1 MQGLKMFSS
10 KSLIPN
16 PFTETALLASLLTG
30 LMKERPFC
38 GLNSAFEKIIR
49 DIQHVEIKEAEEIC
63 GITSKDISY
72 AIDTLSVMTN
82 PSIIIGRDILQ
93 RAEGHTNLLLLAAL
107 IYLLN
112 GRIYLLSELPNEQ
125 GLVDMGC
132 LPDTLP
138 GGRPVTVDIFRK
150 RYEEFFGV
158 EIPSRSGLSLMEMID
173 AAHANKIKAMY
184 VMGEDVVSN
193 VPNTKHIKDALSKL
207 DLLVVQDIFM
217 TETAN
222 LADVV
227 LPSLAWAEKEGSY
240 TNLERRMQMLGK
252 AVDGKGMDDW
262 QAIAEISRMLGFD
275 MDYKDSGDIISEI
288 AKVSPLHKDISYE
301 DMADGECMWPYKGEP
316 LRHGITIIKGIE
328 GIEISKFEIRKS
340 KIGNRVYIGI
350 DNPLFHAESLSRN
363 SAALHSIAPET
374 YVRISK
380 VLAREL
386 SIANGDYV
394 TIATNSGS
402 IELSAQIDSDLPE
415 NIVLIPNNFDGK
427 GVFTVM
433 NWKMNTVIKSPA
445 MDFTEVVIKKVAHVS
460 KEATIMN

>member
-1 MQGLKMFSS
+1 
-10 KSLIPN
+10 
-16 PFTETALLASLLTG
+16 
-30 LMKERPFC
+30 
-38 GLNSAFEKIIR
+38 
-49 DIQHVEIKEAEEIC
+49 
-63 GITSKDISY
+63 
-72 AIDTLSVMTN
+72 
-82 PSIIIGRDILQ
+82 
-93 RAEGHTNLLLLAAL
+93 
-107 IYLLN
+107 
-112 GRIYLLSELPNEQ
+112 
-125 GLVDMGC
+125 MGC

-158 EIPSRSGLSLMEMID
+158 EIPFRSGLSLMEMID

-193 VPNTKHIKDALSKL
+193 VPNTRHVKDALSKL
-207 DLLVVQDIFM
+207 GLLVVQDIFM

-262 QAIAEISRMLGFD
+262 QAIVNISRMLGFD

-328 GIEISKFEIRKS
+328 GIEISKFEIRNLKFEKYVRPERK
-340 KIGNRVYIGI
+340 KIYIGI

-363 SAALHSIAPET
+363 SAALHSIAPEP
-374 YVRISK
+374 YVRVNK
-380 VLAREL
+380 TLAREL

-415 NIVLIPNNFDGK
+415 NIVLIPSSFDGK
-427 GVFTVM
+427 GVFEIM
-433 NWKMNTVIKSPA
+433 IWRMNTVIKSPA
-445 MDFTEVVIKKVAHVS
+445 MDFTEAVVKRVKSAT
-460 KEATIMN
+460 KEVLI

>member
-1 MQGLKMFSS
+1 
-10 KSLIPN
+10 
-16 PFTETALLASLLTG
+16 
-30 LMKERPFC
+30 
-38 GLNSAFEKIIR
+38 
-49 DIQHVEIKEAEEIC
+49 
-63 GITSKDISY
+63 
-72 AIDTLSVMTN
+72 
-82 PSIIIGRDILQ
+82 
-93 RAEGHTNLLLLAAL
+93 
-107 IYLLN
+107 
-112 GRIYLLSELPNEQ
+112 
-125 GLVDMGC
+125 MGC

-193 VPNTKHIKDALSKL
+193 VPNTKHVKDALSKL

-328 GIEISKFEIRKS
+328 GIEMPDVRSLMISPERK
-340 KIGNRVYIGI
+340 KIYIGI

-427 GVFTVM
+427 GVFAVM

-445 MDFTEVVIKKVAHVS
+445 MDFTEAVVKRVKSAT
-460 KEATIMN
+460 KEVLI